1 MPTAI
6 DPNKHGIEWTD
17 MFGDIDKLDGR
28 IDGMIDWDKARCLHE
43 PHVTVV
49 EHLPDNRGQVHTH
62 AGSVATASVTI
73 GTGGY
78 PATDDP
84 KAWMAWLANHSVDE
98 YMDLLQAGLVPDDV
112 KNSQEMQLAVQRK
125 SSQED
130 RYWTMMSHLQ
140 ASKDK
145 VLDAITANLRA

>member
-1 MPTAI
+1 M
-6 DPNKHGIEWTD
+6 
-17 MFGDIDKLDGR
+17 
-28 IDGMIDWDKARCLHE
+28 
-43 PHVTVV
+43 
-49 EHLPDNRGQVHTH
+49 
-62 AGSVATASVTI
+62 
-73 GTGGY
+73 
-78 PATDDP
+78 
-84 KAWMAWLANHSVDE
+84 
-98 YMDLLQAGLVPDDV
+98 PDDV

>member
-1 MPTAI
+1 MVSEMRVVVGQLRELTDEAI
-6 DPNKHGIEWTD
+6 QFAKQIGAGGVQLNTPN
-17 MFGDIDKLDGR
+17 
-28 IDGMIDWDKARCLHE
+28 
-43 PHVTVV
+43 
-49 EHLPDNRGQVHTH
+49 LPGEER
-62 AGSVATASVTI
+62 
-73 GTGGY
+73 
-78 PATDDP
+78 
-84 KAWMAWLANHSVDE
+84 WE